1 MQIQNGVWEIF
12 LLRFL
17 SQQWW
22 HNLSSM
28 LTCDVAFRDHFQIW
42 KRVWKLTFLS
52 VIGSGERGGTP
63 PARTPMS
70 APSPPLPGT
79 CERGQKQL
87 YFHDIAPLSV
97 LTSVILL
104 GRSSRSL
111 LQVFERRI
119 PRKTERH
126 LPAGKDFNVLVFEDL
141 QWKKET
147 FSHQILSTLN
157 WSKRRKWWNL
167 G

>member
-1 MQIQNGVWEIF
+1 MTKKGGVICKFKMEFEKSFCCGFYLSNDDIIS
-12 LLRFL
+12 LLCKHVMLRFVTT
-17 SQQWW
+17 SRSENG
-22 HNLSSM
+22 HG
-28 LTCDVAFRDHFQIW
+28 FQRPGLKTGVEIDIFVC
-42 KRVWKLTFLS
+42 KGQENGAAHPHQELPGV
-52 VIGSGERGGTP
+52 P
-63 PARTPMS
+63 PP
-70 APSPPLPGT
+70 PPLPGT
-79 CERGQKQL
+79 CGRGQKQL

-141 QWKKET
+141 Q
-147 FSHQILSTLN
+147 
-157 WSKRRKWWNL
+157 
-167 G
+167 

>member
-1 MQIQNGVWEIF
+1 MCSSFQFQMTKKGGVICKFKMEFEKSFYCGFYLSNDDIIS
-12 LLRFL
+12 LLCKHVMLRFVTT
-17 SQQWW
+17 SRSENG
-22 HNLSSM
+22 HG
-28 LTCDVAFRDHFQIW
+28 FQRPGLKTGGEIDIFVCN
-42 KRVWKLTFLS
+42 RVRRT
-52 VIGSGERGGTP
+52 GRHTP
-63 PARTPMS
+63 TKNTQEC
-70 APSPPLPGT
+70 PLPGT
-79 CERGQKQL
+79 CGRGQKQL

-141 QWKKET
+141 Q
-147 FSHQILSTLN
+147 
-157 WSKRRKWWNL
+157 
-167 G
+167 

>member
-1 MQIQNGVWEIF
+1 MWCCVSWPLPG
-12 LLRFL
+12 LKTG
-17 SQQWW
+17 
-22 HNLSSM
+22 M
-28 LTCDVAFRDHFQIW
+28 GFRGQVW

-63 PARTPMS
+63 PPRTPRS
-70 APSPPLPGT
+70 VPSPPPPLHGT
-79 CERGQKQL
+79 CGRGQKQL

-119 PRKTERH
+119 HVPRKTERH

-141 QWKKET
+141 QWKKES

-157 WSKRRKWWNL
+157 WRKRKKWWNL